1 MWDQTRVIELLM
13 SIDDR
18 LSCLELTSTKIFVVL
33 FCFLLVFLFVRFV
46 TPRWLS

>member
-1 MWDQTRVIELLM
+1 MWDQTRVIELLT
-13 SIDDR
+13 SIDSR
-18 LSCLELTSTKIFVVL
+18 LSVLNGTGTKLFVVL